1 MMFLIRTAF
10 WLMIL
15 ILLLPTDD
23 KQRSEVYGTAEA
35 AVKDVTG
42 FCDRNP
48 EPCAKGRDVID
59 VFMQKAEFGAHL
71 LMDFINGQSGAGS
84 DEPGASW
91 PSNGDGAAESAAAPA
106 SWETGASQDTLV
118 PADREVDWSGPDA
131 SGT

>member
-1 MMFLIRTAF
+1 MMFLIRVAF

-35 AVKDVTG
+35 AVKDVSS
-42 FCDRNP
+42 FCERNP

-59 VFMQKAEFGAHL
+59 VFMQKAEFGAQL
-71 LMDFINGQSGAGS
+71 LMDFISERSEGGS
-84 DEPGASW
+84 SEPAATW
-91 PSNGDGAAESAAAPA
+91 PSTGSEGQSAAAPA
-106 SWETGASQDTLV
+106 SWETGASQDTLM
-118 PADREVDWSGPDA
+118 PADREADWSGPDA